1 MAFARRP
8 PGLLGGQR
16 RGHGRPVIQ
25 GFSRQQLAQGRQ
37 AGLMTEQLA
46 QSDGLLAGSG
56 KLRPVAG
63 HRHIQLQLAFPDQLQ
78 GGHGGKGLGAG
89 KQVEDGVAVPGL
101 LAVLVGHTGPQVE
114 HRFAT
119 DLHAQGAT
127 ALLRIVEQL
136 GEGVFKCFELE
147 VEIAL
152 NLHAATPVARVRGG
166 HCCSL
171 PAALEPPA
179 GWVAGQSGR
188 RIRAYGALAAG
199 AGKPFL
205 STLRLALR
213 TCSTKPWKGRS
224 VMPTSPR

>member
-1 MAFARRP
+1 
-8 PGLLGGQR
+8 
-16 RGHGRPVIQ
+16 
-25 GFSRQQLAQGRQ
+25 
-37 AGLMTEQLA
+37 MTEQLA
-46 QSDGLLAGSG
+46 QGDGLFASSG

-63 HRHIQLQLAFPDQLQ
+63 HRHIQFQLAFPYQLQ
-78 GGHGGKGLGAG
+78 GGYGGEGLGAG
-89 KQVEDGVAVPGL
+89 KQVENGVAVPGL

-127 ALLRIVEQL
+127 ALLLVVEQL
-136 GEGVFKCFELE
+136 GEGVFKCFELK

-152 NLHAATPVARVRGG
+152 NLHAATPVARVRGR

-205 STLRLALR
+205 STFRLALR

-224 VMPTSPR
+224 V